1 MGKISISQTTFIQI
15 KFIFNGNNMTLR
27 PLVLTLLTNTTL
39 RPLVLTL
46 LTITTLRR
54 TRGISGRQ
62 ILVIVVL
69 SLSLIDSEDPI
80 LTVHTHRLLSKW
92 IPNDGVIRPIDL
104 ADCRLIEDNLRLG
117 QLPSIEIFN
126 LKK

>member
-39 RPLVLTL
+39 RPLILTL

-62 ILVIVVL
+62 ILVLVVL
-69 SLSLIDSEDPI
+69 KMRLIDSDGPI
-80 LTVHTHRLLSKW
+80 LTVQSY
-92 IPNDGVIRPIDL
+92 RPVSL
-104 ADCRLIEDNLRLG
+104 NRPFS
-117 QLPSIEIFN
+117 Q
-126 LKK
+126 